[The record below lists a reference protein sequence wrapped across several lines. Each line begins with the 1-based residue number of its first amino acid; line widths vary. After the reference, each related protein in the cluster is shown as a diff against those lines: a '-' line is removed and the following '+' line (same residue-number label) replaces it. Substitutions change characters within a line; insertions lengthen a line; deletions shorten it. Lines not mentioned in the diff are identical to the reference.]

1 MITEFYKKIL
11 PSQGIYCVADINP
24 ATGKTTHKF
33 VESIDDIEPAVKK
46 LISKNTNIFVA
57 LAAFKGYS
65 RKVDSAVSLRSFFV
79 DLDVGETKEYKSKEE
94 ALEALTK
101 FVVDNDLP
109 PPTRVDSGGGV
120 HAYWPLDVDV
130 LVDEWKHYADAFK
143 QYCISKGLKIDPV
156 VTADPAR
163 ILRCPDTF
171 NQKSN
176 PPMPTG
182 LIDKEVIF
190 YSFEAFKEFLG
201 VATYEDNSLDELIRS
216 LPKGGLSEDQKMA
229 SGHYNFET
237 NFEELTKASLEGTGC
252 DQIKYILE
260 NVATITEPLWRAG
273 LSVAYNCVDGATAI
287 HNMSQGHPGYTR
299 EKTERKV
306 IPLKDSSY
314 TCKKFDEINGGICAT
329 CPNFEKVRKPIEITK
344 EFKSS
349 SSQPVAQVVEQV
361 ITEVPQVEPTVKEV
375 PQVNINIPL
384 ADPFKPI
391 TQVNTNNQLVNVS
404 INNVIQLPSELYPFE
419 YGRTGGLY
427 VHSTKPLKE
436 GEKPEKPKLL
446 TPYEVYPLKRID
458 STADGECLLIRVIT
472 PHDPVNE
479 FLFPIKY
486 AYAQDKFK
494 EIMSSKRVLFDPNGV
509 LLFMNYF
516 IKWGQYLMNKQSAEI
531 MRMQMGW
538 TPGREA
544 FVVGTRELTR
554 TNGVISSPTSP
565 LCQGIAKHLSQ
576 VGSYETW
583 QEAANKLNRP
593 SLELH
598 AFTLLTG
605 FGSVLMDY
613 TSTSGVTICLTGE
626 SGAAKTGAL
635 YANLSVWGNPKDL
648 SVLDATENGMTGRYL
663 GLHNITF
670 GLDEVGNILPK
681 TLSQLIHKI
690 SQGKSK
696 IRMQASVNAE
706 REHEMS
712 ASMIAVFT
720 SNHSLYDKL
729 TTLKKD
735 PNGEVARLI
744 EFSVHKPEAFA
755 ADANL
760 GREIFDKFRFNY
772 GWAGQEFIFALY
784 KKDNSIIQSMV
795 DKWCLRFK
803 SDFGEDTAYRFYE
816 NLIAATMTAGEI
828 AVEAG
833 IVQYDVDRIYRRI
846 VGEMIAIRDNV
857 VRINKID
864 YESVLSDYINKNQGG
879 ILAFKDNKI
888 IMEPRF
894 SAFVIRVENDAQ
906 MMWISKAEF
915 DKYLLEIGVSRK
927 QFIYETKQA
936 GLDIKVGN
944 NIKKRMNSGWKDL
957 GKSPTNV
964 YAVNMATL
972 SDDIV
977 KNVKAE
983 EEGVQAEAA

>member
-1 MITEFYKKIL
+1 M
-11 PSQGIYCVADINP
+11 
-24 ATGKTTHKF
+24 
-33 VESIDDIEPAVKK
+33 VE
-46 LISKNTNIFVA
+46 
-57 LAAFKGYS
+57 
-65 RKVDSAVSLRSFFV
+65 
-79 DLDVGETKEYKSKEE
+79 
-94 ALEALTK
+94 
-101 FVVDNDLP
+101 
-109 PPTRVDSGGGV
+109 
-120 HAYWPLDVDV
+120 
-130 LVDEWKHYADAFK
+130 
-143 QYCISKGLKIDPV
+143 
-156 VTADPAR
+156 
-163 ILRCPDTF
+163 
-171 NQKSN
+171 
-176 PPMPTG
+176 
-182 LIDKEVIF
+182 
-190 YSFEAFKEFLG
+190 
-201 VATYEDNSLDELIRS
+201 
-216 LPKGGLSEDQKMA
+216 
-229 SGHYNFET
+229 
-237 NFEELTKASLEGTGC
+237 
-252 DQIKYILE
+252 
-260 NVATITEPLWRAG
+260 
-273 LSVAYNCVDGATAI
+273 
-287 HNMSQGHPGYTR
+287 
-299 EKTERKV
+299 
-306 IPLKDSSY
+306 
-314 TCKKFDEINGGICAT
+314 
-329 CPNFEKVRKPIEITK
+329 
-344 EFKSS
+344 
-349 SSQPVAQVVEQV
+349 QVVEQV
-361 ITEVPQVEPTVKEV
+361 VTEVSQVEQTVKEV

-391 TQVNTNNQLVNVS
+391 TQVNNNNQLVNIS
-404 INNVIQLPSELYPFE
+404 INNVIQLPPELHPFE

-635 YANLSVWGNPKDL
+635 YSALSVWGNPKDL

-663 GLHNITF
+663 GLHNIPF

-706 REHEMS
+706 RDHEMS
-712 ASMIAVFT
+712 ASLIAIFT

-744 EFSVHKPEAFA
+744 ELSVRKPDVFRD
-755 ADANL
+755 DATL
-760 GREIFDKFRFNY
+760 GREIFDSFRFNH
-772 GWAGQEFIFALY
+772 GWAGPEFVKAIY
-784 KKDNSIIQSMV
+784 KTGELEISKML
-795 DKWCLRFK
+795 DKWCAKF
-803 SDFGEDTAYRFYE
+803 SEDFGEDTSYRFYQ
-816 NLIAATMTAGEI
+816 NLVAAAMTSGEI
-828 AVEAG
+828 TNAAG
-833 IVQYDVDRIYRRI
+833 ITEFDLNRIYKKI
-846 VGEMIAIRDNV
+846 VTEMITIKDNV
-857 VRINKID
+857 VKVNSID
-864 YESVLSDYINKNQGG
+864 YESVLSDYINKNQTG
-879 ILAFKDNKI
+879 ILAFTDEKI
-888 IMEPRF
+888 TMEPRT
-894 SAFVIRVENDAQ
+894 AFVIRVENDINT
-906 MMWISKAEF
+906 MWISKTEF
-915 DKYLLEIGVSRK
+915 DKYLSEMSVSRK
-927 QFIYETKQA
+927 EFLFQMKQS
-936 GLDIKVGN
+936 GIDIDTGRNV
-944 NIKKRMNSGWKDL
+944 KKRMNAKWKDF
-957 GKSPTNV
+957 GKSSTSV
-964 YAVNMATL
+964 YKIDLASLPDAVL
-972 SDDIV
+972 KGLDS
-977 KNVKAE
+977 E
-983 EEGVQAEAA
+983 SH